1 MKGGNR
7 GKEGKQGYRVL
18 VTSPSQCEINKSESQ
33 NGKRKT
39 MNENTQIT
47 ESEVPSPVPATQPVP
62 LVTPS
67 PTLYGELA
75 AGLSAD
81 LDQFTASVPG
91 FDDETVSP
99 EFVRRKQRI
108 GAPFVNKAVGALFGN
123 NELLA
128 IKPLD
133 AAETMDDKQYVD
145 AMSPLVQKLGTVYK
159 RLRFTVQVREARL
172 TRKAQQIY
180 GVAKELARDRETS
193 VIRIQV
199 DEMAKALKAGR
210 TKPAPKP
217 EEAPAAPAPGKEG
230 ETTTTRR

>member
-1 MKGGNR
+1 
-7 GKEGKQGYRVL
+7 
-18 VTSPSQCEINKSESQ
+18 
-33 NGKRKT
+33 
-39 MNENTQIT
+39 MNETTQIT
-47 ESEVPSPVPATQPVP
+47 ESEVPATVPIPQPAP

-75 AGLSAD
+75 TSLSAD

-91 FDDETVSP
+91 FDDETVTI

-108 GAPFVNKAVGALFGN
+108 ATAFVSKAVGALFGN

-128 IKPLD
+128 VKPLD

-180 GVAKELARDRETS
+180 GVAKELARDRETAPIAAH
-193 VIRIQV
+193 VA
-199 DEMAKALKAGR
+199 EMAKALKGR
-210 TKPAPKP
+210 KSRQLAKP
-217 EEAPAAPAPGKEG
+217 EETPAAAPGKEG
-230 ETTTTRR
+230 EATTTIRK